1 MTPRLALLT
10 ILPLVALMPT
20 LSSAADQ
27 PGAFTDQQMMQ
38 QLLEAQRLARQAG
51 QDMVRALDALSRA
64 VPQYGMP
71 YIDRDGNIVIP
82 RRRPAPIGEP
92 VPDAPPGTL

>member
-10 ILPLVALMPT
+10 ILPLVALAPS

-27 PGAFTDQQMMQ
+27 PAFPDRQMMQ
-38 QLLEAQRLARQAG
+38 QLAEAQRLARQAG
-51 QDMVRALDALSRA
+51 ADMMRALDALEQA

-71 YIDRDGNIVIP
+71 YLDRDGNIVIP
-82 RRRPAPIGEP
+82 RRPSRGTLVPEPEPAP
-92 VPDAPPGTL
+92 L

>member
-10 ILPLVALMPT
+10 ILPLVALTPT

-27 PGAFTDQQMMQ
+27 PGFADQQMMQ
-38 QLLEAQRLARQAG
+38 QLQEAQRLARQAG
-51 QDMVRALDALSRA
+51 QDMVKALDALSRA
-64 VPQYGMP
+64 MPQYGMP
-71 YIDRDGNIVIP
+71 YIDRYGNIVIP
-82 RRRPAPIGEP
+82 RRNPAPIGEP

>member
-1 MTPRLALLT
+1 VTPRLALLM
-10 ILPLVALMPT
+10 ILPLVALAPS

-27 PGAFTDQQMMQ
+27 PAFPDQQMMQ

-51 QDMVRALDALSRA
+51 QDMVRALDALGRA

-71 YIDRDGNIVIP
+71 YLDRDGNIVIP
-82 RRRPAPIGEP
+82 RMRRAGEGTP
-92 VPDAPPGTL
+92 VPEYVPEPF